1 MTRSEIEAAIANGH
15 PFVLRMADG
24 RHYPVPDRDY
34 ISLPPTGTYVI
45 VHDDAGKYH
54 VLPFR
59 TMTALEA
66 HVRDKPQ

>member
-1 MTRSEIEAAIANGH
+1 MEGTT
-15 PFVLRMADG
+15 
-24 RHYPVPDRDY
+24 PVPDRDY

-66 HVRDKPQ
+66 HVPDKPQ